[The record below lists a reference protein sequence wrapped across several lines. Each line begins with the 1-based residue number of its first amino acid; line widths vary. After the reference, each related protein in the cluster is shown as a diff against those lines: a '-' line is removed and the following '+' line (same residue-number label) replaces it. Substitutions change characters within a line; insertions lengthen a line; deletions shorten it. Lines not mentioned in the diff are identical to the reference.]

1 MILVSIVILF
11 QNRHLLLLGSINNV
25 VASELIMALAY
36 LVSAIIYIIT
46 RNFQSIGGDIASAA
60 VLGFFGIASF
70 FRVNAMLS
78 NLSIWIWLGLLI
90 AITFLVWHIQ
100 INQTAQKDIAK
111 KAEINRPI
119 RSRYKMHR
127 HRY

>member
-11 QNRHLLLLGSINNV
+11 QNRHLLLLGSINNIA
-25 VASELIMALAY
+25 ASELIMASAY
-36 LVSAIIYIIT
+36 LVAAIIYIIT
-46 RNFQSIGGDIASAA
+46 RNFQSIGGDIAGGA

-78 NLSIWIWLGLLI
+78 NLSIWIWLGFLI
-90 AITFLVWHIQ
+90 AITFLVWHIR
-100 INQTAQKDIAK
+100 INQTAQNDIAK
-111 KAEINRPI
+111 KAELNHPLH
-119 RSRYKMHR
+119 SRYEMHR